1 MHRFQLFVSK
11 IASFDFQSI
20 LNHWTKVLQDM
31 FWVFTVEFSMEDY
44 SVKRF
49 IHKSLHHLY
58 IQVRWASGQCSP
70 PCTEKEPP
78 L

>member
-1 MHRFQLFVSK
+1 MLTAIFGNIITLTIKGNTIYVLHRFQLFVSK

-44 SVKRF
+44 SAD
-49 IHKSLHHLY
+49 Y
-58 IQVRWASGQCSP
+58 ITVN
-70 PCTEKEPP
+70 T
-78 L
+78 